1 VLESM
6 TKKGIPTRAEI
17 TDASM
22 AQRAECVMLNK
33 GVYIEKAVKLLDK
46 ILTKMQRYQKKQ
58 ETILPKLG
66 DAEKLILD
74 YY

>member
-1 VLESM
+1 
-6 TKKGIPTRAEI
+6 
-17 TDASM
+17 M

-33 GVYIEKAVKLLDK
+33 GLYIEKAVKLLDR
-46 ILTKMQRYQKKQ
+46 ILIKMQRYQKKK

-66 DAEKLILD
+66 EAEDLKLE